1 MRKNIII
8 LGTSRSG
15 KTKLAVKISREL
27 NYNIIGTDSLV
38 SAFENTY
45 PNMGISHKIRDGSST
60 RNLEPF
66 LTNYIK
72 SLNSSFNRK
81 IGLNFI
87 IEGAYINWE
96 KIHDSYISKN
106 FVLILLGT
114 NYDSAE
120 EYYTNIRKYDTEN
133 EWTYY
138 LSDAELLSYCKNLKN
153 ENDRLK
159 NIIKNEDIMYYNT
172 AFDRE
177 KVFERIILDLKTK
190 IEQF

>member
-96 KIHDSYISKN
+96 KIYDSYISKN

-159 NIIKNEDIMYYNT
+159 NIIKNENVMYYNT

-177 KVFERIILDLKTK
+177 KVFEHIILDLKNNV
-190 IEQF
+190 

>member
-138 LSDAELLSYCKNLKN
+138 LSDEELLSYCKNLKN

-177 KVFERIILDLKTK
+177 KVFERIILDLKPK